1 MESVSLEKVYAK
13 LTEMEREIK
22 IVRTAL
28 IPEEKV
34 SKEELEEIKK
44 IDREM
49 QKGERISLNE
59 FLDKKDV

>member
-13 LTEMEREIK
+13 LTSLEREIK

-28 IPEEKV
+28 IPEEKL
-34 SKEELEEIKK
+34 SKKELEEIKR

-49 QKGERISLNE
+49 QKGERISLDE

>member
-1 MESVSLEKVYAK
+1 MESVSLERVYAK

-34 SKEELEEIKK
+34 SKKEMEEIKK

-49 QKGERISLNE
+49 QKGERISLDE